1 MFVGGKGSSQ
11 PDQADDDSGDQE
23 DNQNDQSR
31 GNVQQNGYSRGGRG
45 RGRGFRGYR
54 PRYIRRGG
62 FRSQKPIA
70 NQGVSWQIHIFNEA
84 SRAVLFLLLYGE
96 LY

>member
-1 MFVGGKGSSQ
+1 MSYISYLSENINYLKCKTALLMFIVGGKGSSQ

-23 DNQNDQSR
+23 DNQNDQGR
-31 GNVQQNGYSRGGRG
+31 GNAQQNGYSRGGRG

-70 NQGVSWQIHIFNEA
+70 NQGVS
-84 SRAVLFLLLYGE
+84 
-96 LY
+96 